1 MAIFERENLYK
12 KGPLME
18 IGIRKQGMVIVSR
31 ICLYKRS
38 VEKLQENQFWDVLS
52 KFIVLLA

>member
-1 MAIFERENLYK
+1 
-12 KGPLME
+12 ME
-18 IGIRKQGMVIVSR
+18 IGIRKRGMVIVSR

-52 KFIVLLA
+52 KVIVLLA